1 MLFLL
6 ITFDPFRIS
15 LWFFLIQNPEVL
27 TILMMYNTLEGCT
40 SFFLVIFAGYTAGRP
55 RTRTAGKIFSLE
67 KQDFYMCVHTFTY
80 GRRKTF
86 STCDSCPGRLVL
98 SPTFDRSARRDLIYY
113 GWGELPHFS
122 PRVPD
127 TQSSSEQV
135 SVAMSFRSGAYGRG
149 TGFKLLFLGFGRI

>member
-1 MLFLL
+1 
-6 ITFDPFRIS
+6 
-15 LWFFLIQNPEVL
+15 
-27 TILMMYNTLEGCT
+27 MMYNTLEGCT

-98 SPTFDRSARRDLIYY
+98 SPTFDRSAHRAPYHTQLTSATVGKVRIKPGTYSMVQ
-113 GWGELPHFS
+113 GCPIAG
-122 PRVPD
+122 RVGVR
-127 TQSSSEQV
+127 TNTTTSTTCC
-135 SVAMSFRSGAYGRG
+135 SVPM
-149 TGFKLLFLGFGRI
+149 LL